1 MLASLKREIALMFLM
16 PKNIYLP
23 LAVYGIIYTIFIIS
37 NEAQNSSYFASFIAS
52 FITIFIISE
61 NTFKQDFD
69 NGYLEKMI
77 CEQKNI
83 MHYLFGKY
91 LAITIF
97 VFLPMA
103 IISGIFSGTLN
114 GPNSAT
120 YICALLLMYLTLSCF
135 FNLGNSISLRR
146 NNSLNALL
154 IIPLLIPFIIL
165 VKEIF
170 IDEIFEANI
179 NFLVAYFL
187 FAASFINFIIIKVL
201 HIQSKWKMYKYIA
214 KYLLLPKV
222 FRFFGVVVLPSLFIG
237 LVGFLICSYLALFV
251 LPADATQ
258 QEIYR
263 ILFVHVPAAI
273 FSELI
278 YIFMACCGF
287 IYLVWKTKISAIMLR
302 SAISLGLV
310 FTLIVLISGAIWGKP
325 TWGTYWVWDARITST
340 FILLIQYIGLLA
352 LRTSFNTMQTT
363 DQILSIVA
371 IVGAINIPIIKFSVN
386 WWNTLHQN
394 ASITFSGSSI
404 DAEMLY
410 VLPLMLISFGFI
422 AFSIFGR
429 NIQSEIII
437 RQGSSKKI
445 GELING

>member
-37 NEAQNSSYFASFIAS
+37 NEAQNSNYFASFIAS

-77 CEQKNI
+77 CEQKNLL
-83 MHYLFGKY
+83 HYLLGKY
-91 LAITIF
+91 LAISIF

-114 GPNSAT
+114 GLNLAT

-170 IDEIFEANI
+170 IDGVFEANI

-201 HIQSKWKMYKYIA
+201 RIQSK
-214 KYLLLPKV
+214 
-222 FRFFGVVVLPSLFIG
+222 
-237 LVGFLICSYLALFV
+237 
-251 LPADATQ
+251 
-258 QEIYR
+258 
-263 ILFVHVPAAI
+263 
-273 FSELI
+273 
-278 YIFMACCGF
+278 
-287 IYLVWKTKISAIMLR
+287 
-302 SAISLGLV
+302 
-310 FTLIVLISGAIWGKP
+310 
-325 TWGTYWVWDARITST
+325 
-340 FILLIQYIGLLA
+340 
-352 LRTSFNTMQTT
+352 
-363 DQILSIVA
+363 
-371 IVGAINIPIIKFSVN
+371 
-386 WWNTLHQN
+386 
-394 ASITFSGSSI
+394 
-404 DAEMLY
+404 
-410 VLPLMLISFGFI
+410 
-422 AFSIFGR
+422 
-429 NIQSEIII
+429 
-437 RQGSSKKI
+437 
-445 GELING
+445 

>member
-37 NEAQNSSYFASFIAS
+37 NEAQNSGYFASFIAS

-77 CEQKNI
+77 CEQKNL

-103 IISGIFSGTLN
+103 LISGIFSGTLN
-114 GPNSAT
+114 GLNSAT
-120 YICALLLMYLTLSCF
+120 YICSLLLMYLTLSCF

-187 FAASFINFIIIKVL
+187 FAASFINFIIFKVL
-201 HIQSKWKMYKYIA
+201 HIQSK
-214 KYLLLPKV
+214 
-222 FRFFGVVVLPSLFIG
+222 
-237 LVGFLICSYLALFV
+237 
-251 LPADATQ
+251 
-258 QEIYR
+258 
-263 ILFVHVPAAI
+263 
-273 FSELI
+273 
-278 YIFMACCGF
+278 
-287 IYLVWKTKISAIMLR
+287 
-302 SAISLGLV
+302 
-310 FTLIVLISGAIWGKP
+310 
-325 TWGTYWVWDARITST
+325 
-340 FILLIQYIGLLA
+340 
-352 LRTSFNTMQTT
+352 
-363 DQILSIVA
+363 
-371 IVGAINIPIIKFSVN
+371 
-386 WWNTLHQN
+386 
-394 ASITFSGSSI
+394 
-404 DAEMLY
+404 
-410 VLPLMLISFGFI
+410 
-422 AFSIFGR
+422 
-429 NIQSEIII
+429 
-437 RQGSSKKI
+437 
-445 GELING
+445 

>member
-114 GPNSAT
+114 GSNSAT
-120 YICALLLMYLTLSCF
+120 YLCALLLMYLTLSCF

-154 IIPLLIPFIIL
+154 IIPLLQ
-165 VKEIF
+165 K
-170 IDEIFEANI
+170 
-179 NFLVAYFL
+179 
-187 FAASFINFIIIKVL
+187 
-201 HIQSKWKMYKYIA
+201 
-214 KYLLLPKV
+214 
-222 FRFFGVVVLPSLFIG
+222 
-237 LVGFLICSYLALFV
+237 
-251 LPADATQ
+251 
-258 QEIYR
+258 
-263 ILFVHVPAAI
+263 
-273 FSELI
+273 
-278 YIFMACCGF
+278 
-287 IYLVWKTKISAIMLR
+287 
-302 SAISLGLV
+302 
-310 FTLIVLISGAIWGKP
+310 
-325 TWGTYWVWDARITST
+325 
-340 FILLIQYIGLLA
+340 
-352 LRTSFNTMQTT
+352 
-363 DQILSIVA
+363 
-371 IVGAINIPIIKFSVN
+371 
-386 WWNTLHQN
+386 
-394 ASITFSGSSI
+394 
-404 DAEMLY
+404 
-410 VLPLMLISFGFI
+410 
-422 AFSIFGR
+422 R
-429 NIQSEIII
+429 NYQ
-437 RQGSSKKI
+437 
-445 GELING
+445 

>member
-1 MLASLKREIALMFLM
+1 MLASMKRELALMFLM

-77 CEQKNI
+77 CEQKNL

-103 IISGIFSGTLN
+103 LISGIFSGTLN
-114 GPNSAT
+114 GLNSAT
-120 YICALLLMYLTLSCF
+120 YICSLLLMYLTLSCF

-187 FAASFINFIIIKVL
+187 FAASFIHF
-201 HIQSKWKMYKYIA
+201 
-214 KYLLLPKV
+214 LL
-222 FRFFGVVVLPSLFIG
+222 
-237 LVGFLICSYLALFV
+237 
-251 LPADATQ
+251 
-258 QEIYR
+258 
-263 ILFVHVPAAI
+263 
-273 FSELI
+273 
-278 YIFMACCGF
+278 
-287 IYLVWKTKISAIMLR
+287 
-302 SAISLGLV
+302 
-310 FTLIVLISGAIWGKP
+310 
-325 TWGTYWVWDARITST
+325 
-340 FILLIQYIGLLA
+340 
-352 LRTSFNTMQTT
+352 
-363 DQILSIVA
+363 
-371 IVGAINIPIIKFSVN
+371 
-386 WWNTLHQN
+386 
-394 ASITFSGSSI
+394 
-404 DAEMLY
+404 
-410 VLPLMLISFGFI
+410 
-422 AFSIFGR
+422 
-429 NIQSEIII
+429 
-437 RQGSSKKI
+437 
-445 GELING
+445 

>member
-1 MLASLKREIALMFLM
+1 
-16 PKNIYLP
+16 
-23 LAVYGIIYTIFIIS
+23 
-37 NEAQNSSYFASFIAS
+37 
-52 FITIFIISE
+52 
-61 NTFKQDFD
+61 
-69 NGYLEKMI
+69 
-77 CEQKNI
+77 
-83 MHYLFGKY
+83 
-91 LAITIF
+91 
-97 VFLPMA
+97 
-103 IISGIFSGTLN
+103 
-114 GPNSAT
+114 
-120 YICALLLMYLTLSCF
+120 
-135 FNLGNSISLRR
+135 
-146 NNSLNALL
+146 
-154 IIPLLIPFIIL
+154 
-165 VKEIF
+165 
-170 IDEIFEANI
+170 
-179 NFLVAYFL
+179 
-187 FAASFINFIIIKVL
+187 
-201 HIQSKWKMYKYIA
+201 MYKYIA

-237 LVGFLICSYLALFV
+237 LVGFFICSYLALFV

>member
-1 MLASLKREIALMFLM
+1 MLASMKRELALMFLM

-37 NEAQNSSYFASFIAS
+37 NEAQNSDYFASFIAS

-114 GPNSAT
+114 GSNSAT
-120 YICALLLMYLTLSCF
+120 YICSLLLMYLTLSCF

-170 IDEIFEANI
+170 IDGIFEANI

-187 FAASFINFIIIKVL
+187 FAASFINFIIIIVL
-201 HIQSKWKMYKYIA
+201 HIQSK
-214 KYLLLPKV
+214 
-222 FRFFGVVVLPSLFIG
+222 
-237 LVGFLICSYLALFV
+237 
-251 LPADATQ
+251 
-258 QEIYR
+258 
-263 ILFVHVPAAI
+263 
-273 FSELI
+273 
-278 YIFMACCGF
+278 
-287 IYLVWKTKISAIMLR
+287 
-302 SAISLGLV
+302 
-310 FTLIVLISGAIWGKP
+310 
-325 TWGTYWVWDARITST
+325 
-340 FILLIQYIGLLA
+340 
-352 LRTSFNTMQTT
+352 
-363 DQILSIVA
+363 
-371 IVGAINIPIIKFSVN
+371 
-386 WWNTLHQN
+386 
-394 ASITFSGSSI
+394 
-404 DAEMLY
+404 
-410 VLPLMLISFGFI
+410 
-422 AFSIFGR
+422 
-429 NIQSEIII
+429 
-437 RQGSSKKI
+437 
-445 GELING
+445 

>member
-114 GPNSAT
+114 GSNSAT
-120 YICALLLMYLTLSCF
+120 YLCALLLMYLTLSCF

-170 IDEIFEANI
+170 IDGIFEANI

-201 HIQSKWKMYKYIA
+201 QIQSK
-214 KYLLLPKV
+214 
-222 FRFFGVVVLPSLFIG
+222 
-237 LVGFLICSYLALFV
+237 
-251 LPADATQ
+251 
-258 QEIYR
+258 
-263 ILFVHVPAAI
+263 
-273 FSELI
+273 
-278 YIFMACCGF
+278 
-287 IYLVWKTKISAIMLR
+287 
-302 SAISLGLV
+302 
-310 FTLIVLISGAIWGKP
+310 
-325 TWGTYWVWDARITST
+325 
-340 FILLIQYIGLLA
+340 
-352 LRTSFNTMQTT
+352 
-363 DQILSIVA
+363 
-371 IVGAINIPIIKFSVN
+371 
-386 WWNTLHQN
+386 
-394 ASITFSGSSI
+394 
-404 DAEMLY
+404 
-410 VLPLMLISFGFI
+410 
-422 AFSIFGR
+422 
-429 NIQSEIII
+429 
-437 RQGSSKKI
+437 
-445 GELING
+445 

>member
-1 MLASLKREIALMFLM
+1 MRAERFISGTAMLASLKREIALMFLM

-23 LAVYGIIYTIFIIS
+23 LAVYGIVYTIFIIS

-97 VFLPMA
+97 IFLPMA
-103 IISGIFSGTLN
+103 LISGIFSGTLN
-114 GPNSAT
+114 GLNSAT

-170 IDEIFEANI
+170 IDGIFEANI

-187 FAASFINFIIIKVL
+187 FAASFINFTIIKVL
-201 HIQSKWKMYKYIA
+201 HIQSK
-214 KYLLLPKV
+214 
-222 FRFFGVVVLPSLFIG
+222 
-237 LVGFLICSYLALFV
+237 
-251 LPADATQ
+251 
-258 QEIYR
+258 
-263 ILFVHVPAAI
+263 
-273 FSELI
+273 
-278 YIFMACCGF
+278 
-287 IYLVWKTKISAIMLR
+287 
-302 SAISLGLV
+302 
-310 FTLIVLISGAIWGKP
+310 
-325 TWGTYWVWDARITST
+325 
-340 FILLIQYIGLLA
+340 
-352 LRTSFNTMQTT
+352 
-363 DQILSIVA
+363 
-371 IVGAINIPIIKFSVN
+371 
-386 WWNTLHQN
+386 
-394 ASITFSGSSI
+394 
-404 DAEMLY
+404 
-410 VLPLMLISFGFI
+410 
-422 AFSIFGR
+422 
-429 NIQSEIII
+429 
-437 RQGSSKKI
+437 
-445 GELING
+445 

>member
-1 MLASLKREIALMFLM
+1 MLASMKREIALMFLM

-37 NEAQNSSYFASFIAS
+37 NEAQNSGYFASFIAS

-77 CEQKNI
+77 CEQKNL

-103 IISGIFSGTLN
+103 LISGIFSGTLN
-114 GPNSAT
+114 GLNSAT
-120 YICALLLMYLTLSCF
+120 YICSLLLMYLTLSCF

-187 FAASFINFIIIKVL
+187 FAASFIKIVIKEAIKL
-201 HIQSKWKMYKYIA
+201 A
-214 KYLLLPKV
+214 K
-222 FRFFGVVVLPSLFIG
+222 
-237 LVGFLICSYLALFV
+237 
-251 LPADATQ
+251 
-258 QEIYR
+258 
-263 ILFVHVPAAI
+263 
-273 FSELI
+273 
-278 YIFMACCGF
+278 
-287 IYLVWKTKISAIMLR
+287 
-302 SAISLGLV
+302 
-310 FTLIVLISGAIWGKP
+310 
-325 TWGTYWVWDARITST
+325 
-340 FILLIQYIGLLA
+340 
-352 LRTSFNTMQTT
+352 
-363 DQILSIVA
+363 
-371 IVGAINIPIIKFSVN
+371 
-386 WWNTLHQN
+386 
-394 ASITFSGSSI
+394 
-404 DAEMLY
+404 
-410 VLPLMLISFGFI
+410 
-422 AFSIFGR
+422 
-429 NIQSEIII
+429 
-437 RQGSSKKI
+437 
-445 GELING
+445 

>member
-1 MLASLKREIALMFLM
+1 MLASLKREMALMFLM

-37 NEAQNSSYFASFIAS
+37 NEAQNNSYFASFIAS

-77 CEQKNI
+77 CEQKNL
-83 MHYLFGKY
+83 MHYLIGKY

-114 GPNSAT
+114 GLNSAT

-170 IDEIFEANI
+170 IDGIFEANI

-201 HIQSKWKMYKYIA
+201 HIQSK
-214 KYLLLPKV
+214 
-222 FRFFGVVVLPSLFIG
+222 
-237 LVGFLICSYLALFV
+237 
-251 LPADATQ
+251 
-258 QEIYR
+258 
-263 ILFVHVPAAI
+263 
-273 FSELI
+273 
-278 YIFMACCGF
+278 
-287 IYLVWKTKISAIMLR
+287 
-302 SAISLGLV
+302 
-310 FTLIVLISGAIWGKP
+310 
-325 TWGTYWVWDARITST
+325 
-340 FILLIQYIGLLA
+340 
-352 LRTSFNTMQTT
+352 
-363 DQILSIVA
+363 
-371 IVGAINIPIIKFSVN
+371 
-386 WWNTLHQN
+386 
-394 ASITFSGSSI
+394 
-404 DAEMLY
+404 
-410 VLPLMLISFGFI
+410 
-422 AFSIFGR
+422 
-429 NIQSEIII
+429 
-437 RQGSSKKI
+437 
-445 GELING
+445 

>member
-23 LAVYGIIYTIFIIS
+23 LAVYGIIYIIFIIS

-114 GPNSAT
+114 GSNSAT
-120 YICALLLMYLTLSCF
+120 YLCALLLMYLTLSCF

-170 IDEIFEANI
+170 IDGIFEANI

-201 HIQSKWKMYKYIA
+201 RIQSK
-214 KYLLLPKV
+214 
-222 FRFFGVVVLPSLFIG
+222 
-237 LVGFLICSYLALFV
+237 
-251 LPADATQ
+251 
-258 QEIYR
+258 
-263 ILFVHVPAAI
+263 
-273 FSELI
+273 
-278 YIFMACCGF
+278 
-287 IYLVWKTKISAIMLR
+287 
-302 SAISLGLV
+302 
-310 FTLIVLISGAIWGKP
+310 
-325 TWGTYWVWDARITST
+325 
-340 FILLIQYIGLLA
+340 
-352 LRTSFNTMQTT
+352 
-363 DQILSIVA
+363 
-371 IVGAINIPIIKFSVN
+371 
-386 WWNTLHQN
+386 
-394 ASITFSGSSI
+394 
-404 DAEMLY
+404 
-410 VLPLMLISFGFI
+410 
-422 AFSIFGR
+422 
-429 NIQSEIII
+429 
-437 RQGSSKKI
+437 
-445 GELING
+445 

>member
-23 LAVYGIIYTIFIIS
+23 LAVYGIIYIIFIIS

-114 GPNSAT
+114 GSNSAT

-170 IDEIFEANI
+170 IDGIFEANI

-201 HIQSKWKMYKYIA
+201 RIQSK
-214 KYLLLPKV
+214 
-222 FRFFGVVVLPSLFIG
+222 
-237 LVGFLICSYLALFV
+237 
-251 LPADATQ
+251 
-258 QEIYR
+258 
-263 ILFVHVPAAI
+263 
-273 FSELI
+273 
-278 YIFMACCGF
+278 
-287 IYLVWKTKISAIMLR
+287 
-302 SAISLGLV
+302 
-310 FTLIVLISGAIWGKP
+310 
-325 TWGTYWVWDARITST
+325 
-340 FILLIQYIGLLA
+340 
-352 LRTSFNTMQTT
+352 
-363 DQILSIVA
+363 
-371 IVGAINIPIIKFSVN
+371 
-386 WWNTLHQN
+386 
-394 ASITFSGSSI
+394 
-404 DAEMLY
+404 
-410 VLPLMLISFGFI
+410 
-422 AFSIFGR
+422 
-429 NIQSEIII
+429 
-437 RQGSSKKI
+437 
-445 GELING
+445 

>member
-1 MLASLKREIALMFLM
+1 MIASLKREIALMFLM

-23 LAVYGIIYTIFIIS
+23 LAVYGIIYIIFIIS

-114 GPNSAT
+114 GSNSAT

-170 IDEIFEANI
+170 IDGIFEANI

-201 HIQSKWKMYKYIA
+201 RIQSK
-214 KYLLLPKV
+214 
-222 FRFFGVVVLPSLFIG
+222 
-237 LVGFLICSYLALFV
+237 
-251 LPADATQ
+251 
-258 QEIYR
+258 
-263 ILFVHVPAAI
+263 
-273 FSELI
+273 
-278 YIFMACCGF
+278 
-287 IYLVWKTKISAIMLR
+287 
-302 SAISLGLV
+302 
-310 FTLIVLISGAIWGKP
+310 
-325 TWGTYWVWDARITST
+325 
-340 FILLIQYIGLLA
+340 
-352 LRTSFNTMQTT
+352 
-363 DQILSIVA
+363 
-371 IVGAINIPIIKFSVN
+371 
-386 WWNTLHQN
+386 
-394 ASITFSGSSI
+394 
-404 DAEMLY
+404 
-410 VLPLMLISFGFI
+410 
-422 AFSIFGR
+422 
-429 NIQSEIII
+429 
-437 RQGSSKKI
+437 
-445 GELING
+445 